1 MFWICFSDVIKGR
14 HFKWQQTDMESATE
28 SEPKVSNKIL
38 AQLDRDSSGI
48 PHYSNLEWRLET
60 QIASRM
66 LRDQLEP
73 RLILRFELDQTG
85 NKVGG
90 EKKFVTLQC
99 DPSNLINLHQSM
111 EDALAQARS
120 QHLLKIAR
128 HVK

>member
-1 MFWICFSDVIKGR
+1 
-14 HFKWQQTDMESATE
+14 MESTTE

-99 DPSNLINLHQSM
+99 DPSNLINLHESM
-111 EDALAQARS
+111 EDALAFARS
-120 QHLLKIAR
+120 QHLLKIAGF
-128 HVK
+128 VK